1 MKPFALLLSAL
12 ILCTAFNSRAQ
23 MLKDE
28 SKWTFEAK
36 KKTGNQYEL
45 IVHVKLPKP
54 WHIYSFYP
62 GFDGSLTPPSF
73 TFDKSPK
80 LTLNGK
86 MAEKGKLISVVMIEG
101 TPKVNMYS
109 GTVDYVQ
116 QATITGAGTIT
127 GEYTYQICN
136 DNMCLPPTTKKM
148 TFTIK

>member
-1 MKPFALLLSAL
+1 MAYLFFL
-12 ILCTAFNSRAQ
+12 
-23 MLKDE
+23 
-28 SKWTFEAK
+28 
-36 KKTGNQYEL
+36 
-45 IVHVKLPKP
+45 
-54 WHIYSFYP
+54 
-62 GFDGSLTPPSF
+62 SF